1 MKTSALV
8 ALVFV
13 AGLGPLANAAVEVKP
28 FRLEETRTV
37 EFGDDKV
44 SRTPPR
50 MNVILSLH
58 GPEAESSIRYGN
70 VKLEE
75 AVDDQ
80 GFSLLNCKDPFN
92 DPAKFKDYSNAF
104 FRKSKATWQGSPA
117 DPQVEL
123 SLAVPKRAATKIA
136 RLRGTV
142 TLSDQGTIQSAEIT
156 NLTQIGKRALAFPP
170 GVNLSV
176 SADVAS
182 GDAVR
187 SIGIEISGDEAL
199 LESIEV
205 VDASGHKVGSGMSS
219 WSFNG
224 GPAHKQIQ
232 LSKPLDDSMKLVAK
246 FALNRKLTP
255 VSFDLK
261 DIPLP

>member
-1 MKTSALV
+1 MKTSLLV
-8 ALVFV
+8 ALVCI
-13 AGLGPLANAAVEVKP
+13 AGLGPVARAAVEVKA

-58 GPEAESSIRYGN
+58 GPEAESSVRYGN
-70 VKLEE
+70 LKLEE

-80 GFSLLNCKDPFN
+80 GFNLLSCKDPFN
-92 DPAKFKDYSNAF
+92 DLAKFKDYSNAF
-104 FRKSKATWQGSPA
+104 FRKSKASWQGPPA

-123 SLAVPKRAATKIA
+123 SLTLPKRAATKIV

-142 TLSDQGTIQSAEIT
+142 TLSDQGTIQSSELT
-156 NLTQIGKRALAFPP
+156 NLKQAGKRALRFPP
-170 GVNLSV
+170 GVHLSV

-205 VDASGHKVGSGMSS
+205 VDGSGKKVGSGMSS

-224 GPAHKQIQ
+224 GPAHKSIE
-232 LSKPLDDSMKLVAK
+232 LSKPLDDTMKLVAK
-246 FALNRKLTP
+246 FALNRKLTA